1 MKNMKKLFAMMLM
14 LASVLFFACS
24 DDEGGTLSPDEAKT
38 ELDQTSTDMATYMD
52 EMENSDGMVALD
64 SLMAKPY
71 PFVVTKSANYTNV
84 FKNIREYLLPTNY
97 LDQKSNEKGV
107 AEEHFNFTAWVG
119 TYTWNATDQNWD
131 IQSNNPSDKIIIHY
145 PTEGS
150 TSNNATLTIHSYEDV
165 LITET
170 DEYGTYTWYEPTNI
184 VADIYLND
192 INVVDISM
200 NATFETSGESAG
212 EPISLDATAYLVPF
226 EFTIDFGQSGT
237 TASADVAIKY
247 ENSQIFSAGI
257 SAVFESDNME
267 ESPVNISGYIQL
279 LKVRVNASINV
290 QNFETVIDTM
300 NSDNP
305 PYASVEEALNAI
317 NNEIDAYVTVDG
329 VKAADI
335 ELAYDEAT
343 QAIDVVFVY
352 SDGSTE
358 SASSYFE
365 SFATD
370 LETFFTNL
378 EEHYS
383 TWG

>member
-1 MKNMKKLFAMMLM
+1 
-14 LASVLFFACS
+14 
-24 DDEGGTLSPDEAKT
+24 
-38 ELDQTSTDMATYMD
+38 
-52 EMENSDGMVALD
+52 
-64 SLMAKPY
+64 
-71 PFVVTKSANYTNV
+71 
-84 FKNIREYLLPTNY
+84 
-97 LDQKSNEKGV
+97 
-107 AEEHFNFTAWVG
+107 
-119 TYTWNATDQNWD
+119 
-131 IQSNNPSDKIIIHY
+131 
-145 PTEGS
+145 
-150 TSNNATLTIHSYEDV
+150 
-165 LITET
+165 
-170 DEYGTYTWYEPTNI
+170 
-184 VADIYLND
+184 
-192 INVVDISM
+192 
-200 NATFETSGESAG
+200 
-212 EPISLDATAYLVPF
+212 
-226 EFTIDFGQSGT
+226 
-237 TASADVAIKY
+237 
-247 ENSQIFSAGI
+247 
-257 SAVFESDNME
+257 
-267 ESPVNISGYIQL
+267 
-279 LKVRVNASINV
+279 
-290 QNFETVIDTM
+290 M